1 MGFSGLDGCPW
12 ARVAGALMIPAWFSS
27 CCSTEGAVWVIPT
40 DEKGVIAGHTL
51 AVGRSLMDR

>member
-1 MGFSGLDGCPW
+1 
-12 ARVAGALMIPAWFSS
+12 MIPAWFSS